1 MQSHHSA
8 ITPSSTSAPSAGRR
22 RIWVGPARASPAG
35 ENPPRTR
42 PASRTPAYLARPAV
56 LPPGKP
62 PTPPPGLLPGCPL
75 AQPAGR
81 GERHPHH
88 PFLLPPSTS
97 PPVSRRHPRSR
108 VRRLTRRVNHQP
120 RRPSSFPATRPGA
133 GTRARLPIWAGPS
146 APPERRRQGR
156 TPHAPGP
163 PPNAAKRP
171 TDLPPIP
178 CVCRLYHLP
187 PGKPATPPGAARE
200 APRGPERPRAPTST
214 HFFLHPAAHHHRTP
228 GEHPSTYARRTPYRS
243 SSSHPVAPRQA
254 PPCRAPYPPR
264 PDSTMQSQH
273 SAITPAGYPPAP
285 PEMTRASTS
294 AHFFLHP
301 AAVHLSSHPHPISPP
316 GPCQPA
322 RIVLP
327 LALAAPPP
335 PRAPPEAGPPRLPN
349 AAKRPSTLPARVVS
363 GARAPRPPSA
373 PSFTPG

>member
-1 MQSHHSA
+1 MTAQCSHITLQSPLPLHPPPPLGVGASGSG
-8 ITPSSTSAPSAGRR
+8 PPERR
-22 RIWVGPARASPAG
+22 RQGRT
-35 ENPPRTR
+35 PPRTR

-108 VRRLTRRVNHQP
+108 VRRLTRRVNCQP

-187 PGKPATPPGAARE
+187 PGKPATPPEPPERPRE
-200 APRGPERPRAPTST
+200 APRGPEHPPAPTSSST
-214 HFFLHPAAHHHRTP
+214 LQRTTTAHQGSTP
-228 GEHPSTYARRTPYRS
+228 
-243 SSSHPVAPRQA
+243 
-254 PPCRAPYPPR
+254 PP
-264 PDSTMQSQH
+264 T
-273 SAITPAGYPPAP
+273 
-285 PEMTRASTS
+285 
-294 AHFFLHP
+294 
-301 AAVHLSSHPHPISPP
+301 
-316 GPCQPA
+316 
-322 RIVLP
+322 
-327 LALAAPPP
+327 LAAPRIVPVHP
-335 PRAPPEAGPPRLPN
+335 
-349 AAKRPSTLPARVVS
+349 TQ
-363 GARAPRPPSA
+363 
-373 PSFTPG
+373 